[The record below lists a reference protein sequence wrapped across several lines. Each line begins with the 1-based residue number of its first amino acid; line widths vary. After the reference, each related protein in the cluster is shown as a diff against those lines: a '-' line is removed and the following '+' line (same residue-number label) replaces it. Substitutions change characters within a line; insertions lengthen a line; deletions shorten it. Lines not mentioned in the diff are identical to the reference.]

1 MKKERREKKKKSVW
15 RRLCI
20 VALSLALFV
29 GAVLGVLQLG
39 VVYSEKTWENW
50 YPDYEKEDLTEILKK
65 QTLTDEDYELLYAQ
79 TGLTKIGVDGTLA
92 RYGKSRILKIQDF
105 YFEEH
110 EMNVNHFN
118 PFTYLEQIDD
128 KATFC
133 AVEEG
138 DIIMS
143 STTYVSWFRYGHAA
157 LIVGEDGSTVEST
170 SPGSESEINH
180 INAFAR
186 LANFVVLR
194 PKVDKE
200 TKAQVAA
207 YAREKLVG
215 LPYRM
220 TTGIFTKKYKDGKD
234 PAYTQ
239 CAHIVWSAYKK
250 FGVDL
255 DSTGGLIVKPQDMYL
270 SDQVEIVQIFGFHP
284 ENIWEKD

>member
-1 MKKERREKKKKSVW
+1 MKKRAIKQKRSIK

-20 VALSLALFV
+20 AVLSLALFV
-29 GAVLGVLQLG
+29 GAVLGYLQLG

-50 YPDYEKEDLTEILKK
+50 YPDYAKEDISVILSKT
-65 QTLTDEDYELLYAQ
+65 TLTDEDYQTLYEQ
-79 TGLTKIGVDGTLA
+79 TGLTKLGVDSTLA

-110 EMNVNHFN
+110 PMKVNHFN
-118 PFTYLEQIDD
+118 PFTYLEEIDE

-194 PKVDKE
+194 PKFDKE
-200 TKAQVAA
+200 LKAQVAA
-207 YAREKLVG
+207 YARENLVG

-220 TTGIFTKKYKDGKD
+220 MTGIFTKKYKDGQD
-234 PAYTQ
+234 PKYTQ

-250 FGVDL
+250 FGIDL
-255 DSTGGLIVKPQDMYL
+255 DSTGGRVVKPQDMYL
-270 SDQVEIVQIFGFHP
+270 SEHVEIVQIFGFHP
-284 ENIWEKD
+284 EKIWEKE